1 MHKDHRPACHAFRLE
16 KVKGLPRARAV
27 FDPLLRPRT
36 QTFAKGFGLLL
47 PTGRIGICTLDMGC
61 VGIGIIQLHGA
72 DPLNVNWTIIPIV
85 ALGSQTNSRRM
96 HMTAS
101 TTDLKSM
108 LKDPS
113 LLETRA
119 YIGGKW
125 VDGEDGTFDVTN
137 PSRGDVVA
145 KVANLSRAQVAG
157 AIAQAEAAQKEWAK
171 WTGKERAA
179 VMRKWF
185 DLMMANQ
192 DDLGMI
198 LTAEQGKPLAEAKGE
213 IAYGASFIEFF
224 GEQAKRI
231 YGETIPGHQRDKR
244 ITVIKQPIG
253 VAASITPWNFPNAM
267 ITRKAAPALAAGCAF
282 VARPAAETPLS
293 AIVMGVLAERAGIPA
308 GVFNVVPSSSSSA
321 IGKEFCENPAVRKL
335 TFTGS
340 TEVGRI
346 LMKQAADQVMKCSME
361 LGGNAPFIVFDDADL
376 DAAVEGAI
384 LCKFRN
390 NGQTCVCANRIYV
403 QAGVY
408 DAFAAKLVKAVEKL
422 KVGDGFEEGV
432 ALGPLI
438 NPAAGEKVKE
448 HIDDA
453 KAKGATIALG
463 ANGAMDGNFL
473 APTIM
478 TGVTQDMKVAQ
489 EETFGPL
496 APLFKFDTEDDVI
509 AMANDTIFG
518 LASYFY
524 AKDLSR
530 VYKVAEALEY
540 GIVGVNTG
548 LISTE
553 VAPFGGV
560 KQSGLGREGSHHGI
574 EDYLEM
580 KYICMSV

>member
-1 MHKDHRPACHAFRLE
+1 M
-16 KVKGLPRARAV
+16 
-27 FDPLLRPRT
+27 
-36 QTFAKGFGLLL
+36 
-47 PTGRIGICTLDMGC
+47 
-61 VGIGIIQLHGA
+61 A
-72 DPLNVNWTIIPIV
+72 D
-85 ALGSQTNSRRM
+85 A
-96 HMTAS
+96 
-101 TTDLKSM
+101 TDLKSM

-119 YIGGKW
+119 YINGKW
-125 VDGEDGTFDVTN
+125 VDGEDGTFDVMN
-137 PSRGDVVA
+137 PARGDVVA

-157 AIAQAEAAQKEWAK
+157 AIADAEKAQKEWAK

-185 DLMMANQ
+185 DLMMENQ
-192 DDLGMI
+192 ADLGAI

-224 GEQAKRI
+224 GEEAKRV

-282 VARPAAETPLS
+282 VARPATETPLS

-308 GVFNVVPSSSSSA
+308 GVFNVVPTKSSSEA
-321 IGKEFCENPAVRKL
+321 GKEFCENPAVRKL

-346 LMKQAADQVMKCSME
+346 LLRQAADQVMKCSME

-408 DAFAAKLVKAVEKL
+408 DEFAKKLKARVEKM

-432 ALGPLI
+432 ELGPLI
-438 NPAAGEKVKE
+438 NEDAGAKVKE
-448 HIDDA
+448 HIQDA
-453 KAKGATIALG
+453 VEKGATIVLG
-463 ANGAMDGNFL
+463 NAKDNLEGNFFG
-473 APTIM
+473 PTIV
-478 TGVTQDMKVAQ
+478 TGVTQEMKVAT

-496 APLFKFDTEDDVI
+496 APLFKFENEDDVI
-509 AMANDTIFG
+509 KMANDTIFG

-548 LISTE
+548 IISTE

>member
-1 MHKDHRPACHAFRLE
+1 MHEIFAEDVMANETNLKDL
-16 KVKGLPRARAV
+16 
-27 FDPLLRPRT
+27 
-36 QTFAKGFGLLL
+36 
-47 PTGRIGICTLDMGC
+47 
-61 VGIGIIQLHGA
+61 
-72 DPLNVNWTIIPIV
+72 
-85 ALGSQTNSRRM
+85 
-96 HMTAS
+96 
-101 TTDLKSM
+101 

-113 LLETRA
+113 LLATQGYLAGE
-119 YIGGKW
+119 W
-125 VDGEDGTFDVTN
+125 VNGEDGATFDVTN
-137 PSRGDVVA
+137 PARGDVIA
-145 KVANLSRAQVAG
+145 KVADLSRAQTAR
-157 AIAQAEAAQKEWAK
+157 AIAAAEAAQKAWAAK
-171 WTGKERAA
+171 TAKERANIL
-179 VMRKWF
+179 RRWY
-185 DLMMANQ
+185 DLMMENA
-192 DDLGMI
+192 DDLGTI

-213 IAYGASFIEFF
+213 IGYGASFIEFF
-224 GEQAKRI
+224 AEEAKRI
-231 YGETIPGHQRDKR
+231 YGETIPGHQPDKR
-244 ITVIKQPIG
+244 IMVLKQPIG

-267 ITRKAAPALAAGCAF
+267 ITRKAAPALAAGCSF

-293 AIVMGVLAERAGIPA
+293 ALVMGVLAERAGIPK
-308 GVFNVVPSSSSSA
+308 GVLSIIPSSRSSE

-346 LMKQAADQVMKCSME
+346 LLRQAADQVMKCSME

-376 DAAVEGAI
+376 DEAVAGAI
-384 LCKFRN
+384 MCKFRN

-408 DAFAAKLVKAVEKL
+408 DAFAEKL
-422 KVGDGFEEGV
+422 AAALSQMKIGDGLEDGV

-438 NPAAGEKVKE
+438 NQDAITKVQE
-448 HIDDA
+448 HIADA
-453 KAKGATIALG
+453 TAKGGTVFYG
-463 ANGAMDGNFL
+463 GESHQGEGFFMP
-473 APTIM
+473 PTIV
-478 TGVTQDMKVAQ
+478 TGATKDMAVAT

-496 APLFKFDTEDDVI
+496 APLFEFEDVGEVI
-509 AMANDTIFG
+509 ELANDTIFG

-548 LISTE
+548 IISTE

-574 EDYLEM
+574 DDYLEL

>member
-1 MHKDHRPACHAFRLE
+1 M
-16 KVKGLPRARAV
+16 
-27 FDPLLRPRT
+27 
-36 QTFAKGFGLLL
+36 
-47 PTGRIGICTLDMGC
+47 LD
-61 VGIGIIQLHGA
+61 Q
-72 DPLNVNWTIIPIV
+72 P
-85 ALGSQTNSRRM
+85 
-96 HMTAS
+96 
-101 TTDLKSM
+101 TDLKSL
-108 LKDPS
+108 LKDPT

-119 YIGGKW
+119 YVDGEW
-125 VDGEDGTFDVTN
+125 VDGDDGTFDVTN
-137 PSRGDVVA
+137 PARGDVIAQVA
-145 KVANLSRAQVAG
+145 DLSRAQVG
-157 AIAQAEAAQKEWAK
+157 KAIAAAEKAQKEWAT

-192 DDLGMI
+192 DDLGII

-213 IAYGASFIEFF
+213 VGYGASFIEFF
-224 GEQAKRI
+224 GEEAKRI
-231 YGETIPGHQRDKR
+231 YGEMIPGHQRDKR
-244 ITVIKQPIG
+244 IMVLKQPIG

-267 ITRKAAPALAAGCAF
+267 ITRKAGPALAAGCSF
-282 VARPAAETPLS
+282 VARPAKETPLS

-308 GVFNVVPSSSSSA
+308 GVFNVVTSSSSSA

-408 DAFAAKLVKAVEKL
+408 DVFAEKL
-422 KVGDGFEEGV
+422 AKRVSAMKVGDGLEAGV
-432 ALGPLI
+432 DLGPLI
-438 NPAAGEKVKE
+438 NGSASEKVVE
-448 HIDDA
+448 HINDA
-453 KAKGATIALG
+453 KAKGAKVILG
-463 ANGAMDGNFL
+463 DEKENVGGNFF

-478 TGVTQDMKVAQ
+478 TGVTQDMAVAQ
-489 EETFGPL
+489 EETFGPF
-496 APLFKFDTEDDVI
+496 APLFKFEDEDEVI

-548 LISTE
+548 IISTE

-580 KYICMSV
+580 KYVCLSV